1 MTSRHIENPYL
12 LLTPGPLSTTRSVK
26 EVMLRDWC
34 TWDDDYNQGVVQ
46 VIRRTLVG
54 LATRAKGYTSV
65 LMQGSGTFAVEAL
78 VGTAI
83 ARDDKLLVLANG
95 AYGRRVARIAQV
107 LAIDHAVIDS
117 GERDPLDPDQV
128 DKALAEDPAIT
139 HVAMVHGETSTGM
152 LNPIATVGDVVR
164 RRGRIFIV
172 DAMSTF
178 GAIPIDAEAL
188 GLSAVIAS
196 ANKCLEGVPG
206 MGFAV
211 IDSNDLAAAG
221 GNATS
226 LSLDLHDQWQN
237 FEKTGQWRFTPPT
250 HVLAALAQAIQE
262 HGEEGGIA
270 GRGHRYADNCRILR
284 DGMEEMGFV
293 PLLSDD
299 LQAPVIVTY
308 HAPSDENYDFGAFY
322 DGLHAKG
329 FAIYPGKITKIDSFR
344 IGCIGRIDGDDI
356 RRALAAISETLA
368 EQNIVKRGPK

>member
-128 DKALAEDPAIT
+128 DKALPRIPPSPTSPWSTARPRPACST
-139 HVAMVHGETSTGM
+139 RLPPWARWFDAGVASSSSM
-152 LNPIATVGDVVR
+152 P
-164 RRGRIFIV
+164 
-172 DAMSTF
+172 
-178 GAIPIDAEAL
+178 
-188 GLSAVIAS
+188 
-196 ANKCLEGVPG
+196 
-206 MGFAV
+206 
-211 IDSNDLAAAG
+211 
-221 GNATS
+221 
-226 LSLDLHDQWQN
+226 
-237 FEKTGQWRFTPPT
+237 
-250 HVLAALAQAIQE
+250 
-262 HGEEGGIA
+262 
-270 GRGHRYADNCRILR
+270 
-284 DGMEEMGFV
+284 
-293 PLLSDD
+293 
-299 LQAPVIVTY
+299 
-308 HAPSDENYDFGAFY
+308 
-322 DGLHAKG
+322 
-329 FAIYPGKITKIDSFR
+329 
-344 IGCIGRIDGDDI
+344 
-356 RRALAAISETLA
+356 
-368 EQNIVKRGPK
+368 